1 MKKGGHR
8 HHRQH
13 RRHRRGHHS
22 KSHITNLNTDGAH
35 EGGEILEDKINGHSA
50 SCAKLLQFQNIF
62 GKCCFLTWTP
72 KMGR

>member
-35 EGGEILEDKINGHSA
+35 EGGVILEDKINGHSA
-50 SCAKLLQFQNIF
+50 SCAKLLHDPNSKISLESVAF
-62 GKCCFLTWTP
+62 
-72 KMGR
+72 